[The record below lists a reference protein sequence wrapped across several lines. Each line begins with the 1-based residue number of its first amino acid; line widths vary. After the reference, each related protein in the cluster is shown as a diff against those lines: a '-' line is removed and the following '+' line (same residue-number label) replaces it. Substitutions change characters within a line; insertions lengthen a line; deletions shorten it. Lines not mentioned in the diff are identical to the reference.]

1 MTELKSI
8 QLTAL
13 ENSPLWDEVR
23 NDTDKN
29 RKKSKFFTNK
39 KLPSQEK

>member
-1 MTELKSI
+1 MTELKLI

-13 ENSPLWDEVR
+13 ENSSLWDEEMIQIK
-23 NDTDKN
+23 TE
-29 RKKSKFFTNK
+29 KKSKFFTNK